1 MYYGGEPVEWTDSP
15 PLPHAARY
23 VAVFGSM
30 GAVVFFNGAGYERA
44 LWRALAGGDLSGGGG
59 AGKRPLGAAEKKA
72 GRGSRD
78 AAATPSSSPSPSP
91 PQSSHAAPQQ
101 QPTDDVRLFVCPEL
115 RSPLRL
121 NARLPSTAIEG
132 GAVIGRNSGSNRT
145 GGIDALLL
153 RAARPAVVQTV
164 ACVAAQS
171 VALHHYESRVD
182 AELASFRSA
191 CAGMAATGSFRQ
203 GTPKEDLLR
212 AVAANNVMLAAIMGG
227 GSGSGASGGGGGNSS
242 LDGGN
247 GDDDF
252 ASSSSFNSTGGAIGV
267 MSRLDV
273 AWEDGEAA
281 AVYEHLR
288 EDHEFA
294 LRLQNLELKLGFVQ
308 ENLKY
313 FLELMQARKSDTL
326 EWTIIVLI
334 AAEIG
339 VSLFDMWSKAEGA
352 AAAVV
357 AGGGGGVL

>member
-1 MYYGGEPVEWTDSP
+1 M
-15 PLPHAARY
+15 
-23 VAVFGSM
+23 
-30 GAVVFFNGAGYERA
+30 
-44 LWRALAGGDLSGGGG
+44 
-59 AGKRPLGAAEKKA
+59 
-72 GRGSRD
+72 
-78 AAATPSSSPSPSP
+78 
-91 PQSSHAAPQQ
+91 
-101 QPTDDVRLFVCPEL
+101 
-115 RSPLRL
+115 
-121 NARLPSTAIEG
+121 I
-132 GAVIGRNSGSNRT
+132 SN
-145 GGIDALLL
+145 ALLL
-153 RAARPAVVQTV
+153 RQARPAVVQTV

-227 GSGSGASGGGGGNSS
+227 GSGGGGGGGGGGSASSVAVGGGDSS
-242 LDGGN
+242 LA
-247 GDDDF
+247 DDNDEI
-252 ASSSSFNSTGGAIGV
+252 SSSFNSTGGAIGV

-357 AGGGGGVL
+357 GSGGV